1 MYNNV
6 YQAGIQWS
14 EIYQMLFLSCIY
26 VHLNLYKNILKKKKT
41 FYFTELFYPHQYI
54 DT

>member
-1 MYNNV
+1 MYNNI

-14 EIYQMLFLSCIY
+14 EMYQMLFLSCIY
-26 VHLNLYKNILKKKKT
+26 VHLNLYKNVLKE
-41 FYFTELFYPHQYI
+41 TELFTLQNCFIPINI